1 MTPTDGKNRGV
12 VKDREVV
19 KNRGVVLKGL
29 TKVFGEGDAAVHAL
43 KGVDL
48 EIESGELVV
57 ILGPSGSGKT
67 TLCNIIGGIESA
79 TSGTVTVA
87 GEEISG
93 RDPGSLSDFRR
104 DHIGFV
110 FQFFNLIPTL
120 TAKENVDIIVELTDK
135 GDKAKVPALIGS
147 VGLSD
152 RSGNFP
158 SQLSGGQQ
166 QRVAL
171 ARALATQPDILL
183 ADEPTGA
190 LDLET
195 GRQILGLL
203 QDLRGEGTTVIIITH
218 NSSIAQIADHVVTV
232 VDGLVTSSKKNAQPL
247 AASEVMW

>member
-1 MTPTDGKNRGV
+1 MTSTDGKNRGV
-12 VKDREVV
+12 VLKD
-19 KNRGVVLKGL
+19 L

-48 EIESGELVV
+48 EIASGELVV

-87 GEEISG
+87 GDEISG

-152 RSGNFP
+152 RSGSFP

-166 QRVAL
+166 QRVSL
-171 ARALATQPDILL
+171 ARALATEPDILL

-195 GRQILGLL
+195 GRQILALL
-203 QDLRGEGTTVIIITH
+203 QDLHREGTTVIIITH

-232 VDGLVTSSKKNAQPL
+232 VDGLITSSKKNAKPL

>member
-1 MTPTDGKNRGV
+1 MTPTDGKNRQI
-12 VKDREVV
+12 
-19 KNRGVVLKGL
+19 VLKDL

-93 RDPGSLSDFRR
+93 REPGRLSDFRR

-203 QDLRGEGTTVIIITH
+203 QDLRGEGTTVVIITH

-232 VDGLVTSSKKNAQPL
+232 VDGLVTSSKRNTQPL
-247 AASEVMW
+247 AASEVEW

>member
-1 MTPTDGKNRGV
+1 MTPTDGKNR
-12 VKDREVV
+12 DVV
-19 KNRGVVLKGL
+19 KNRRVVLKDL

-93 RDPGSLSDFRR
+93 RNPGSLSDFRR

-120 TAKENVDIIVELTDK
+120 TAKENVDIILELTDK

-152 RSGNFP
+152 RSGSFP

-166 QRVAL
+166 QRVSL
-171 ARALATQPDILL
+171 ARALATEPDILL

-203 QDLRGEGTTVIIITH
+203 QDLHHAGTTVVIITH

-232 VDGLVTSSKKNAQPL
+232 VDGLITSSKRNATPL